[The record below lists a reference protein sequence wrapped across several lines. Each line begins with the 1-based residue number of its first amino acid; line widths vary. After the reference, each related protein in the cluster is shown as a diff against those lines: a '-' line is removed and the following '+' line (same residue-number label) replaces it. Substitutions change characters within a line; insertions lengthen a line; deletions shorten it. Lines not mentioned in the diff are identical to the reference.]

1 MATHV
6 LELLIISF
14 TFLRSLLPISFLVR
28 LSTSFTL
35 DKFWRML
42 IALWIRATGRS
53 RLVSGMLLLLLW
65 CWSTWC
71 GRSRWRIRCMSVG
84 PSDAVLAL
92 SPTPLSRL
100 RWGTKASISTYSIHR
115 PNARRLVCPSL
126 LHSTLAEQFDLGN
139 DETTLIL
146 GEVCFLEIM

>member
-14 TFLRSLLPISFLVR
+14 TFLRSLLPVSFLVR
-28 LSTSFTL
+28 LSTRFTL

-42 IALWIRATGRS
+42 IALRIRPTGRS
-53 RLVSGMLLLLLW
+53 RVVSSVLLLLLW
-65 CWSTWC
+65 WCRSTWC
-71 GRSRWRIRCMSVG
+71 GRSRGCIRCMTIG

-92 SPTPLSRL
+92 SPTPFSRL
-100 RWGTKASISTYSIHR
+100 RWSTKPSISAYSIDR

-126 LHSTLAEQFDLGN
+126 LHGTFAEQFNLGN
-139 DETTLIL
+139 D
-146 GEVCFLEIM
+146 